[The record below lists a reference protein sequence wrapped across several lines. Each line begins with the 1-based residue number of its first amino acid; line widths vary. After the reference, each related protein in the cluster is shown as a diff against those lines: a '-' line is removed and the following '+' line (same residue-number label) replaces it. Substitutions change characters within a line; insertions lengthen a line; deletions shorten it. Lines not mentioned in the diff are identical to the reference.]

1 MTKTTRPRPER
12 GDPTAIAAPLAR
24 WYAGA
29 RRDLP
34 WRRNPDP
41 YPVWL
46 SEIMCQQ
53 TRVSVVIPYFERF
66 LSEFP
71 RVEDLAAAP
80 VERVLELWAGLGY
93 YSRGR
98 NLKRAAQT
106 VVEEHGGEFPN
117 TITGLRSLPGVG
129 EYTAAAIGS
138 IAFDLP
144 EPVID
149 GNVERVLARHGAVAG
164 DVKKGEPRK
173 EIRERARHA
182 LDEENPGDHNQAM
195 MELGATVCTPKNPT
209 CDACPIAESCA
220 AFAEGTPEAYP
231 PVRAKRAP
239 ETQHWVALA
248 IEWEGEVWTVA
259 RDGDEELL
267 PGHRGLPLGKVAAK
281 DDAPTEKSLLK
292 AARELL
298 AAAGSSDSTAVRETR
313 GDAELELRAP
323 VRHSITY
330 RRLHVHPVV
339 VRGLDPRAVSGDFEA
354 KDPGQ
359 LPALFRKIIHAL
371 RAPQLKSPKRP
382 AID

>member
-12 GDPTAIAAPLAR
+12 GDPTAIAEPLAR
-24 WYAGA
+24 WYTDA

-34 WRRNPDP
+34 WRRTTDP

-71 RVEDLAAAP
+71 RVENLAAAP

-98 NLKRAAQT
+98 NLKRAAQS
-106 VVEEHGGEFPN
+106 VVEDHDGEFPN
-117 TITGLRSLPGVG
+117 TIAGLRSLPGVG

-220 AFAEGTPEAYP
+220 AFAEGNPEGYP
-231 PVRAKRAP
+231 PVRKKRTP

-248 IEWEGEVWTVA
+248 IEWEGEVWTIA
-259 RDGDEELL
+259 RDGGEELL
-267 PGHRGLPLGKVAAK
+267 PGHRGLPLGKVETK
-281 DDAPTEKSLLK
+281 EETPSERGLLK

-298 AAAGSSDSTAVRETR
+298 PKAGKPEPTAVRER
-313 GDAELELRAP
+313 QDNAKLELRDP

-339 VRGLDPRAVSGDFEA
+339 VRGIDPRDVSGEFEA
-354 KDPGQ
+354 KDPSQ
-359 LPALFRKIIHAL
+359 LPALFRKVVEAV
-371 RAPQLKSPKRP
+371 RGSAERP
-382 AID
+382 